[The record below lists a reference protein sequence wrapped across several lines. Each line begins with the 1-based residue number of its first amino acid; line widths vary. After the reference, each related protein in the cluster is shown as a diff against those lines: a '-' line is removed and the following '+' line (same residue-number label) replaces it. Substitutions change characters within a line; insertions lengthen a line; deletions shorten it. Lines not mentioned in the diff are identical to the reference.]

1 MILNPSVNPKL
12 VGTRWELQKGQR
24 CPTYSDEYCRHLLIF
39 NKVDAIFSMDHPT
52 TKVRTAYTYDDQLDF
67 KGNGDEGG
75 RLILKNGTLTVQF
88 NATMETVVYI
98 RENENED
105 RRFLFGL
112 VFVAAILI
120 FLIYLNN

>member
-1 MILNPSVNPKL
+1 
-12 VGTRWELQKGQR
+12 
-24 CPTYSDEYCRHLLIF
+24 
-39 NKVDAIFSMDHPT
+39 MDHPT
-52 TKVRTAYTYDDQLDF
+52 TKVRTAYTYNDQLDF

-88 NATMETVVYI
+88 DATMETVVYI

>member
-1 MILNPSVNPKL
+1 
-12 VGTRWELQKGQR
+12 
-24 CPTYSDEYCRHLLIF
+24 
-39 NKVDAIFSMDHPT
+39 MDHPT
-52 TKVRTAYTYDDQLDF
+52 TKVRTVYTYDDQLDF
-67 KGNGDEGG
+67 KGDGDERG

-88 NATMETVVYI
+88 DATMETVVYI